1 MTQLVFLDTETTGNN
16 LLSDR
21 LFQLCY
27 KFGDTLRSE
36 HFKPDVEISI
46 KSQSITHVTNEMV
59 ADKPPFQGSEMA
71 TEIQKLAD
79 EGIIIAHNAIF
90 DVAMLAHEGITIP
103 RFICTLKVARALDSN
118 CIIPEYNLQ
127 YLRYYLKLNI
137 TGGAHEAKDDVLV
150 LEALFQ
156 RLLAKML
163 EIYQDEEKVLL
174 EMLKIS
180 TQPSLFYQFPFGKHR
195 GRKIEEVVISD
206 REYVLWLLEQ
216 KMQSPQEEEDWIYT
230 LKHHLK
236 ID

>member
-1 MTQLVFLDTETTGNN
+1 MTQLIFLDTETTGNN

-27 KFGDTLRSE
+27 KFDDTLRNE
-36 HFKPDVEISI
+36 YFKPEVEISI

-59 ADKPPFQGSEMA
+59 EDKPPFRGSEMA
-71 TEIQKLAD
+71 KEMQQLAD
-79 EGIIIAHNAIF
+79 ERIIVAHNAIF
-90 DVAMLAHEGITIP
+90 DVAMLSHEGITIP
-103 RFICTLKVARALDSN
+103 RFICTLKVARALDAN
-118 CIIPEYNLQ
+118 CVIPEYNLQ

-137 TGGAHEAKDDVLV
+137 AGGAHEAKDDVLV
-150 LEALFQ
+150 LEALFK
-156 RLLAKML
+156 RLFDKML
-163 EIYQDEEKVLL
+163 LTVPDPEQALL

-180 TQPSLFYQFPFGKHR
+180 TEPSLFHQFPFGKHR

-216 KMQSPQEEEDWIYT
+216 KMQSPQDEEDWIFT